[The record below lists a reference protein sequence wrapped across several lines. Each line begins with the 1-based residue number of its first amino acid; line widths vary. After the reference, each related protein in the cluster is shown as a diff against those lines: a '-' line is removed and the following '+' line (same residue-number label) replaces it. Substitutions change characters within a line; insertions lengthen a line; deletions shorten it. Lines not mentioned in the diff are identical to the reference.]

1 MAIEIAWYPVQPADT
16 PGSGYPGFDPHT
28 EIYPKGY
35 QAQEGRL
42 PFACDTICE
51 QDVTIVLRDG
61 TKIYA
66 DVYRPVTDEP
76 VPAILAWGPAGK
88 RGRNL
93 ATGLPMSMMGPP
105 PGGMPGGPGGKMPP
119 PPPGGNR
126 MPDNSELS
134 GLQAHGGQDPAI
146 WVQYGYAIVN
156 ADPRGIM
163 ASEGDIQYFGT
174 QDSQDGYDTIE
185 WIAAQP
191 WCSGKVAMSGDHWYA
206 IEQWFFA
213 AQQPPHLCAIAPA
226 EGHAN
231 FYVDETVRGGIPR
244 YDPSARSRSYST
256 HGAKIEDICEMA
268 KRYPL
273 YNEYWADKQ
282 ADFSKITIP
291 AYVTASWTQ
300 TYHSRGTFEGF
311 NAIASGDKWLRVHDI
326 GEFIDFRLEENVQ
339 DLRRFFDHFLKGIDN
354 GWEKTPR
361 VRLATL
367 DPGGE
372 NITKRPRNAF
382 PQENQSIQTAF
393 LSADGTMAPGIPSR
407 EGTVSYQADDS
418 KSSAAF
424 TMRFSEETEIT
435 GYLKLR
441 LWVETDE
448 ADDADLFVRLFKLDE
463 DGTELYATKGNR
475 YSGPNGRLRASHR
488 ALDEEKSTVLEPVHI
503 HTSEQ
508 PLTPGVPVAVDIP
521 IWPTSLR
528 FHPGQQLMVRV
539 AGFEVAVDHGGD
551 ALIET
556 RNRGKHILH
565 MGGTYDSALYY
576 PTVPIV
582 EDGVK

>member
-1 MAIEIAWYPVQPADT
+1 MSIEIAYYPVQPADT
-16 PGSGYPGFDPHT
+16 PGSGYPGFHPHT

-42 PFACDTICE
+42 PFACDTICQ
-51 QDVTIVLRDG
+51 QDVEIVLRDG

-66 DVYRPVTDEP
+66 DVYRPTTEEP

-93 ATGLPMSMMGPP
+93 ATGLPMPPMP
-105 PGGMPGGPGGKMPP
+105 PGKKMPP
-119 PPPGGNR
+119 PPKGGSQ
-126 MPDNSELS
+126 MPKNSELS

-156 ADPRGIM
+156 ADPRGIF

-174 QDSQDGYDTIE
+174 QDAQDGYDTIE

-206 IEQWFFA
+206 IEQWFIA
-213 AQQPPHLCAIAPA
+213 AQQPPHLAAIAPA
-226 EGHAN
+226 EGHGN
-231 FYVDETVRGGIPR
+231 FYRDETVRGGIPR
-244 YDPSARSRSYST
+244 FDSSARSRSYST

-273 YNEYWADKQ
+273 FNEYWADKK
-282 ADFSKITIP
+282 ADFSKISIP

-311 NAIASGDKWLRVHDI
+311 NQIASQDKWLRIHDI
-326 GEFIDFRLEENVQ
+326 GEFIDFRKPENIA
-339 DLRRFFDHFLKGIDN
+339 DLRRFFDHFLKSIDN
-354 GWEKTPR
+354 GWETTPR

-372 NITKRPRNAF
+372 NITNRPRASF
-382 PQENQSIQTAF
+382 PQQDQTI
-393 LSADGTMAPGIPSR
+393 LRGYLHPDGTMSPQKDSQPGQ
-407 EGTVSYQADDS
+407 VSYPADDS
-418 KSSAAF
+418 KSVATF
-424 TMRFSEETEIT
+424 TMSFSEETEIT
-435 GYLKLR
+435 GFLKLR
-441 LWVETDE
+441 LWVE
-448 ADDADLFVRLFKLDE
+448 ADGANDADLFIRLFKLDE
-463 DGTELYATKGNR
+463 KGEKLYATKGNK

-488 ALDEEKSTVLEPVHI
+488 AMDLEHSTELEPVHLD
-503 HTSEQ
+503 TAEELLQ
-508 PLTPGVPVAVDIP
+508 PGEIVPVDIG

-528 FHPGQQLMVRV
+528 FHPGQQLMVQI

-556 RNRGKHILH
+556 RNQGTHVLH
-565 MGGTYDSALYY
+565 MGGSYDSYLSY
-576 PTVPIV
+576 PVVPL
-582 EDGVK
+582 DAP

>member
-1 MAIEIAWYPVQPADT
+1 MSIEIVYYPVQPADT
-16 PGSGYPGFDPHT
+16 PGSGYPGFHPHT
-28 EIYPKGY
+28 EVYPKGY

-51 QDVTIVLRDG
+51 QDVEIVLRDG

-66 DVYRPVTDEP
+66 DVYRPVTEEP

-93 ATGLPMSMMGPP
+93 ATGLPMPPMG
-105 PGGMPGGPGGKMPP
+105 GPGGPGGKMPP
-119 PPPGGNR
+119 PPKGGGG

-156 ADPRGIM
+156 ADPRGIF
-163 ASEGDIQYFGT
+163 ASEGDIQYFGST
-174 QDSQDGYDTIE
+174 DSQDGYDTIE

-206 IEQWFFA
+206 IEQWFIA

-244 YDPSARSRSYST
+244 FDASARSRSYST
-256 HGAKIEDICEMA
+256 HNGRIEDICEMA

-273 YNEYWADKQ
+273 YNEYWADKR
-282 ADFSKITIP
+282 ADFSKIAIP

-311 NAIASGDKWLRVHDI
+311 NQIASKEKWLRVHDI
-326 GEFIDFRLEENVQ
+326 GEFIDFRKPENIQ
-339 DLRRFFDHFLKGIDN
+339 DLKKFFDHFLKGVDN
-354 GWEKTPR
+354 GWEQTPR

-372 NITKRPRNAF
+372 NLTNRARESF
-382 PQENQSIQTAF
+382 PQKNQTVCKAY
-393 LSADGTMAPGIPSR
+393 LHADGTV
-407 EGTVSYQADDS
+407 GTEAGAEAAQVAYRADDN
-418 KSSAAF
+418 KSTATF
-424 TMRFSEETEIT
+424 TMRFEEETEIT
-435 GYLKLR
+435 GFLKLK
-441 LWVETDE
+441 LWVE
-448 ADDADLFVRLFKLDE
+448 AQGSDDADIFIRLFKLDE
-463 DGTELYATKGNR
+463 TGEKLFATKGNK
-475 YSGPNGRLRASHR
+475 YSGPNGRLRTSHR
-488 ALDEEKSTVLEPVHI
+488 ALDTEKSTVLEPVHL
-503 HTSEQ
+503 HTHEDLLS
-508 PLTPGVPVAVDIP
+508 PGEIVPVEIG

-528 FHPGQQLMVRV
+528 FHPGQQLMVQI

-556 RNRGKHILH
+556 RNKGTHILH
-565 MGGTYDSALYY
+565 MGGSYDSCLYY
-576 PTVPIV
+576 PTVPIC
-582 EDGVK
+582 ES

>member
-1 MAIEIAWYPVQPADT
+1 MAIEIAYYPVQPAET
-16 PGSGYPGFDPHT
+16 PGSGYPGFHPHT
-28 EIYPKGY
+28 EVYPKGY

-51 QDVTIVLRDG
+51 QDVEIILRDS

-66 DVYRPVTDEP
+66 DVYRPVTDAP

-93 ATGLPMSMMGPP
+93 AAGLPMPP
-105 PGGMPGGPGGKMPP
+105 MPGGMGGDKKLPP
-119 PPPGGNR
+119 PPKGGGG
-126 MPDNSELS
+126 MPKNSELS

-156 ADPRGIM
+156 ADPRGIF

-174 QDSQDGYDTIE
+174 TDSHDGYDTIE

-206 IEQWFFA
+206 IEQWFIA

-244 YDPSARSRSYST
+244 FDSSARSRSYST

-268 KRYPL
+268 RRYPL

-282 ADFSKITIP
+282 ADFSRIHIP

-311 NAIASGDKWLRVHDI
+311 NRIASTDKWLRIHDI
-326 GEFIDFRLEENVQ
+326 GEFIDFRKPENIA
-339 DLRRFFDHFLKGIDN
+339 DLRRFFDHYLKGIDN
-354 GWEKTPR
+354 GWETTPR

-372 NITKRPRNAF
+372 NLTNRPRSSF
-382 PQENQSIQTAF
+382 PQEDQQIHTAY
-393 LSADGTMAPGIPSR
+393 LHGDGTMSSEA
-407 EGTVSYQADDS
+407 GTVPEQVSYQADDS
-418 KSSAAF
+418 QSIAAF
-424 TMRFSEETEIT
+424 TMTFTEETEIT
-435 GYLKLR
+435 GFLKLK
-441 LWVETDE
+441 LWVEAQGAE
-448 ADDADLFVRLFKLDE
+448 DADLFIRLFKLDAN
-463 DGTELYATKGNR
+463 GNRLFATKGNK
-475 YSGPNGRLRASHR
+475 YSGPNGRLRTSHR
-488 ALDEEKSTVLEPVHI
+488 AMDPEKSTVLEPVHL
-503 HTSEQ
+503 HTDEALLS
-508 PLTPGVPVAVDIP
+508 PGEIVPVEIG

-528 FHPGQQLMVRV
+528 FHPQQKLMVQI
-539 AGFEVAVDHGGD
+539 AGFEIAVDHAGD
-551 ALIET
+551 TLIET
-556 RNRGKHILH
+556 RNHGRHVLH
-565 MGGTYDSALYY
+565 MGGKYDACLYY

-582 EDGVK
+582 DD

>member
-1 MAIEIAWYPVQPADT
+1 MSIEIIYYPVNPADT
-16 PGSGYPGFDPHT
+16 PGSGYPGFNPHT

-51 QDVTIVLRDG
+51 QDVEIVLRDG

-93 ATGLPMSMMGPP
+93 ATGLPMPMPPMMGNPD
-105 PGGMPGGPGGKMPP
+105 GKAPP
-119 PPPGGNR
+119 PPPPKGGGG

-156 ADPRGIM
+156 ADPRGIF

-174 QDSQDGYDTIE
+174 TDSQDGYDTIE
-185 WIAAQP
+185 WIASQP

-206 IEQWFFA
+206 IEQWFIA
-213 AQQPPHLCAIAPA
+213 ARQPPHLCAIAPA
-226 EGHAN
+226 EGHGN

-244 YDPSARSRSYST
+244 FDESARTRSYST
-256 HGAKIEDICEMA
+256 HNGRIEDICEMA

-273 YNEYWADKQ
+273 FNEYWADKK
-282 ADFSKITIP
+282 ADFSKISIP

-300 TYHSRGTFEGF
+300 TYHSRGAFEGF
-311 NAIASGDKWLRVHDI
+311 NSIASEDKWLRVHDI
-326 GEFIDFRLEENVQ
+326 GEFIDFRKPENIQ
-339 DLRRFFDHFLKGIDN
+339 DLKKFFDYFLKDIDN
-354 GWEKTPR
+354 GWENTPR

-372 NITKRPRNAF
+372 NLTNRARSSF
-382 PQENQSIQTAF
+382 PQENQTVRKVY
-393 LSADGTMAPGIPSR
+393 LHADGTMKPENAVDAAQVAY
-407 EGTVSYQADDS
+407 TADDS
-418 KSSAAF
+418 KSTAVF
-424 TMRFSEETEIT
+424 TMTFTEETEIT
-435 GYLKLR
+435 GFLKLK
-441 LWVETDE
+441 LWVE
-448 ADDADLFVRLFKLDE
+448 AQGSDDADIFVRMFKLDE
-463 DGTELYATKGNR
+463 NGEKLFATKGNK

-488 ALDEEKSTVLEPVHI
+488 ALDKEKSTELEPVHL
-503 HTSEQ
+503 HTREDMLSPGEIV
-508 PLTPGVPVAVDIP
+508 PLEIG

-528 FHPGQQLMVRV
+528 FHPGQKLMVQI

-556 RNRGKHILH
+556 RNKGTHILH
-565 MGGTYDSALYY
+565 MGGEYDSCLYY
-576 PTVPIV
+576 PSVPV
-582 EDGVK
+582 DED

>member
-1 MAIEIAWYPVQPADT
+1 MSIEIAYYPVQPADT
-16 PGSGYPGFDPHT
+16 PGSGYPGFHPHT
-28 EIYPKGY
+28 ELYPKGY

-51 QDVTIVLRDG
+51 QDVEIVLRDG

-66 DVYRPVTDEP
+66 DVYRPVTDTP

-93 ATGLPMSMMGPP
+93 ATGLPMPPMGNMP
-105 PGGMPGGPGGKMPP
+105 GMPKGKKMPP
-119 PPPGGNR
+119 PPKGGGG
-126 MPDNSELS
+126 MPKNSELS
-134 GLQAHGGQDPAI
+134 GLQAHGGQDPAV

-156 ADPRGIM
+156 ADPRGIF

-174 QDSQDGYDTIE
+174 TDAQDGYDTIE

-206 IEQWFFA
+206 IEQWFIA

-226 EGHAN
+226 EGHGN

-244 YDPSARSRSYST
+244 LDPSARSRSYST

-273 YNEYWADKQ
+273 YNEYWADKT
-282 ADFSKITIP
+282 ADFSKISIP

-311 NAIASGDKWLRVHDI
+311 RQIASKDKWLRVHDI
-326 GEFIDFRLEENVQ
+326 GEFIDFRKPENIL
-339 DLRRFFDHFLKGIDN
+339 DLKKFFDHFLKDVDN

-372 NITKRPRNAF
+372 NLTNRPRESF
-382 PQENQSIQTAF
+382 PQTNQTICRAY
-393 LSADGTMAPGIPSR
+393 LRADGTMQPQPVPQADQ
-407 EGTVSYQADDS
+407 VAYQADDS
-418 KSSAAF
+418 QSVATF
-424 TMRFSEETEIT
+424 TMAFSRETEIT
-435 GYLKLR
+435 GFLKLK
-441 LWVETDE
+441 LWVE
-448 ADDADLFVRLFKLDE
+448 ADGSEDADLFIRLFKLDAQGE
-463 DGTELYATKGNR
+463 KLYATKGNR

-488 ALDEEKSTVLEPVHI
+488 AMDPDRSTELEPVHP
-503 HTSEQ
+503 HTFEQ
-508 PLTPGVPVAVDIP
+508 LLHPGEIVPVEIG

-528 FHPGQQLMVRV
+528 FHPGQQLMVQV

-556 RNRGKHILH
+556 RNHGRHILH
-565 MGGTYDSALYY
+565 MGGTYDSCLYY
-576 PTVPIV
+576 PVVPI
-582 EDGVK
+582 DAP

>member
-1 MAIEIAWYPVQPADT
+1 MSIEVVYYPVNPADT
-16 PGSGYPGFDPHT
+16 PGSGYPGFRPHT
-28 EIYPKGY
+28 EVYPKGY

-51 QDVTIVLRDG
+51 QDVEIVLRDG

-66 DVYRPVTDEP
+66 DVYRPVSEEP

-93 ATGLPMSMMGPP
+93 ATGLPMPP
-105 PGGMPGGPGGKMPP
+105 MGGMPGGPGGPDGKKMPP
-119 PPPGGNR
+119 PPKGGGG
-126 MPDNSELS
+126 MPKNEELS

-156 ADPRGIM
+156 ADPRGIF

-174 QDSQDGYDTIE
+174 TDSRDGYDTVE

-206 IEQWFFA
+206 IEQWFIA

-244 YDPSARSRSYST
+244 FDESARSRSYST
-256 HGAKIEDICEMA
+256 HNGRIEDICEMA

-273 YNEYWADKQ
+273 FNEYWADKQ
-282 ADFSKITIP
+282 ADFSKISIP

-311 NAIASGDKWLRVHDI
+311 NKIASKDKWLRVHDI
-326 GEFIDFRLEENVQ
+326 GEFIDFRKPENIQ
-339 DLRRFFDHFLKGIDN
+339 DLKKFFDHFLKGIDN
-354 GWEKTPR
+354 GWENTPR

-372 NITKRPRNAF
+372 NLTGRPRESF
-382 PQENQSIQTAF
+382 PQKNQTVCKAY
-393 LSADGTMAPGIPSR
+393 LHGDGTMRAEQSAEAAQVAYP
-407 EGTVSYQADDS
+407 ADDNVS
-418 KSSAAF
+418 TATFAMTF
-424 TMRFSEETEIT
+424 AEETEIT
-435 GYLKLR
+435 GFLKLK
-441 LWVETDE
+441 LWVE
-448 ADDADLFVRLFKLDE
+448 ARGSDDADVFIRLFKLDE
-463 DGTELYATKGNR
+463 NGEKLYATKGNK

-488 ALDEEKSTVLEPVHI
+488 ALDVEKSTELEPVHL
-503 HTSEQ
+503 HTHED
-508 PLTPGVPVAVDIP
+508 LLAPGEIVRLEIG

-528 FHPGQQLMVRV
+528 FHPGQQLMVQI

-556 RNRGKHILH
+556 RNKGTHVLH
-565 MGGTYDSALYY
+565 MGGKYDSCLYY
-576 PTVPIV
+576 PVVPV
-582 EDGVK
+582 DEA

>member
-1 MAIEIAWYPVQPADT
+1 MAIEIAYYPVQPADT
-16 PGSGYPGFDPHT
+16 PGSGYPGFHPHT

-35 QAQEGRL
+35 QAQPGRL

-66 DVYRPVTDEP
+66 DVYRPVTDAP
-76 VPAILAWGPAGK
+76 VPAIMAWGPAGK

-93 ATGLPMSMMGPP
+93 ATGLPMMGPP
-105 PGGMPGGPGGKMPP
+105 PGAGPGGPGGALPP
-119 PPPGGNR
+119 PPKGGSK
-126 MPDNSELS
+126 MPKNSELS

-146 WVQYGYAIVN
+146 WIQYGYAIVN
-156 ADPRGIM
+156 VDPRGIM

-174 QDSQDGYDTIE
+174 TDAQDGYDAIE

-206 IEQWFFA
+206 IEQWFIA
-213 AQQPPHLCAIAPA
+213 AQQPPHLCAIAPS
-226 EGHAN
+226 EGHGN

-244 YDPSARSRSYST
+244 LDPSARNRSYST
-256 HGAKIEDICEMA
+256 HGASIEDICEMA
-268 KRYPL
+268 RRYPL

-282 ADFSKITIP
+282 ADFSKISIP

-311 NAIASGDKWLRVHDI
+311 NRIASQDKWLRVHDI
-326 GEFIDFRLEENVQ
+326 GEFIDFRLSENIL
-339 DLRRFFDHFLKGIDN
+339 DLKKFFDHFLKGIDN
-354 GWEKTPR
+354 CWEQTPR

-367 DPGGE
+367 DPGGV
-372 NITKRPRNAF
+372 NITKRPRSAF
-382 PQENQSIQTAF
+382 PQADQKIHVAYLQ
-393 LSADGTMAPGIPSR
+393 ADGSMTAALPPEPGI
-407 EGTVSYQADDS
+407 VSYQADDS
-418 KSSAAF
+418 KDSASF
-424 TMRFSEETEIT
+424 VMQFHEETEIT
-435 GYLKLR
+435 GFLKLR
-441 LWVETDE
+441 LWIEAE
-448 ADDADLFVRLFKLDE
+448 GADDADIFVRLFKLDSA
-463 DGTELYATKGNR
+463 GTALYATKGNK

-488 ALDEEKSTVLEPVHI
+488 ALDQAKSTVLEPVHI
-503 HTSEQ
+503 HTGEV
-508 PLTPGVPVAVDIP
+508 LLRPGEIVPVDIP

-528 FHPGQQLMVRV
+528 FHPGEQLMVRI

-556 RNRGKHILH
+556 RNHGRHVIHL
-565 MGGTYDSALYY
+565 GGEYDSSLYY

-582 EDGVK
+582 EDGVKSV